1 MTDLA
6 FCILLIFSCAFVAA
20 VILGKASKDE
30 PLRKEPPIELD
41 EYETFWIKDKV

>member
-1 MTDLA
+1 MTDLLFYITLA
-6 FCILLIFSCAFVAA
+6 FSCSFLLA

-41 EYETFWIKDKV
+41 EYEDFWIKEK